1 MTLLNNLLRN
11 GNARADTIFLF
22 SLTKGGVGDLMLRK
36 VSHSEGERPQYLL
49 SGNRLAVLLSE
60 SGVDQSFF
68 TLDSSGRYHHPKRAA
83 RLGTPVAPGS
93 EFIDPR
99 HRFLHFYVFCSA
111 PVSGFSSNPLRD

>member
-36 VSHSEGERPQYLL
+36 VSQSEGERPQYLL
-49 SGNRLAVLLSE
+49 SGTRLAILLSE

-83 RLGTPVAPGS
+83 RLGTPRSLPVLNSSTHDIG
-93 EFIDPR
+93 FFTYTCFVV
-99 HRFLHFYVFCSA
+99 HLFLAS
-111 PVSGFSSNPLRD
+111 LQIL